1 VEADTG
7 HTNLLPRRLPIA
19 DRAELRQ
26 GDVIDLFVV
35 PDSVVDWLKAR
46 EEEWTTCTGWD
57 ECHLGALDYIRVP
70 GTRGGYHEQS
80 KNSLIVDLK
89 DEGRRSGHS
98 SYERNPPAI
107 ARWNSL
113 HIISEG
119 FDRPTP

>member
-1 VEADTG
+1 
-7 HTNLLPRRLPIA
+7 LPIA

-57 ECHLGALDYIRVP
+57 EYHLGALDYIQVP
-70 GTRGGYHEQS
+70 GTRAGYHEQS

-89 DEGRRSGHS
+89 DGRTALG
-98 SYERNPPAI
+98 PFV
-107 ARWNSL
+107 L
-113 HIISEG
+113 
-119 FDRPTP
+119 